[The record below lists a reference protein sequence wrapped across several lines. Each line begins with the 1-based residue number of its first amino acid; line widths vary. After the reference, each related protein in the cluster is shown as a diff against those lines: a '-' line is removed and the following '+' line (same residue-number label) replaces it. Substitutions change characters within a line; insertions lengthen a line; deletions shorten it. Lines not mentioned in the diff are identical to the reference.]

1 MKLINSKAELFQQ
14 PEGLE
19 GVYKMI
25 EIAGR
30 TCYCSQDKIT
40 EDSAKGFVE
49 RMIKSGHTAM
59 LEHGTVYLYLEAT
72 PDNTFSKFEHPNL
85 RHTAHYNWG
94 DVVGA
99 IRARYAGN
107 PYSRSFSIY
116 EGYKHIAAVTTN
128 LRVIIENGWEDDLK
142 FISAPTK
149 YHEKR
154 YTVKFTTDQG
164 ILRELTR
171 SRSMSFAVESTRY
184 CNYSKDK
191 YGNEITVIIPS
202 WGKGLIEGNS
212 YDSDIVDMVE
222 ISEEVPKDNAA
233 FLKAMCYA
241 EQHYMYLLFI
251 EKSPQ
256 QARQVLPLATKCDV
270 VMTGFASD
278 WRYFLDLRLF
288 EKTGKVHPDMLELT
302 NKLKDEL
309 VNAGV
314 WEDIMKQP
322 SKFE

>member
-1 MKLINSKAELFQQ
+1 MKLIHSKAELLQQ

-30 TCYCSQDKIT
+30 TCYKSEDKIT

-59 LEHGTVYLYLEAT
+59 LEHGTVYLYLESNL
-72 PDNTFSKFEHPNL
+72 DNALNEFKHPNL
-85 RHTAHYNWG
+85 GFSRDYPWDT
-94 DVVGA
+94 VTCA
-99 IRARYAGN
+99 IAARYVSN
-107 PYSRSFSIY
+107 HYSKVFAKNIDGAY
-116 EGYKHIAAVTTN
+116 IVAVTTN

-154 YTVKFTTDQG
+154 YTVRFTTDQG

-191 YGNEITVIIPS
+191 YGNELTFIIPS
-202 WGKGLIEGNS
+202 WSKIKELTCKFDELIDVYQSPYNPYDTIFINNLIE
-212 YDSDIVDMVE
+212 
-222 ISEEVPKDNAA
+222 SEK
-233 FLKAMCYA
+233 F
-241 EQHYMYLLFI
+241 YLLYTS
-251 EKSPQ
+251 EGGLEAQK
-256 QARQVLPLATKCDV
+256 ARQILPLATKCDV

-278 WRYFLDLRLF
+278 WRYFLDLRYF

-302 NKLKDEL
+302 NKLKNEL

-314 WEDIMKQP
+314 LEDIMNHK
-322 SKFE
+322 SRFE